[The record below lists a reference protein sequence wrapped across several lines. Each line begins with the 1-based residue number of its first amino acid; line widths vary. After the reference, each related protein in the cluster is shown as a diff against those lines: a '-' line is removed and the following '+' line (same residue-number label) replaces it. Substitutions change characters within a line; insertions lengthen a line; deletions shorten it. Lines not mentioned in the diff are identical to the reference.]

1 MKKVCKVCG
10 KEYSVSEKNL
20 TYDKELCCM
29 QCEAKFLKM
38 SFAKGPD
45 SGRKEWRCKG

>member
-20 TYDKELCCM
+20 PYDKELCSM
-29 QCEAKFLKM
+29 HCEAKFLKGLC
-38 SFAKGPD
+38 AKKSDCG
-45 SGRKEWRCKG
+45 KKK